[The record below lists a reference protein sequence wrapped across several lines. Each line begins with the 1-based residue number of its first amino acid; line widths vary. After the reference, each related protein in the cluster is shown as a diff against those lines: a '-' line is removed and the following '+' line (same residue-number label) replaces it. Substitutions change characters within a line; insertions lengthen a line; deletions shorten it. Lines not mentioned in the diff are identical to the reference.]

1 MDWYCSSD
9 TDAHTATEPVYV
21 SEKDTLVELIGKKAY
36 AVLKEH
42 CDNRVAL
49 LKTIKKL
56 PGRKAKEILLS
67 LNPHPAD
74 RFI

>member
-1 MDWYCSSD
+1 MR
-9 TDAHTATEPVYV
+9 
-21 SEKDTLVELIGKKAY
+21 EKDTLVELIGKKAH
-36 AVLKEH
+36 AVMKEH
-42 CDNRVAL
+42 CDHRVAV

-56 PGRKAKEILLS
+56 PGRQAKEILLS